1 MINCHD
7 LENWYKKIILSFC
20 LFTGGY
26 QNFNV
31 DPNTGWITI
40 KTELD
45 RDDASIQDSGGVY
58 AMYVKVK
65 QIRLIPWSTCIMI
78 YFQNVCIHIIR
89 FLLNEWKI

>member
-1 MINCHD
+1 M
-7 LENWYKKIILSFC
+7 
-20 LFTGGY
+20 
-26 QNFNV
+26 

-65 QIRLIPWSTCIMI
+65 QIMQAYSLKYMYYDLFSKRLYP
-78 YFQNVCIHIIR
+78 YN
-89 FLLNEWKI
+89 

>member
-1 MINCHD
+1 M
-7 LENWYKKIILSFC
+7 
-20 LFTGGY
+20 
-26 QNFNV
+26 

-65 QIRLIPWSTCIMI
+65 QIRLITWSMII
-78 YFQNVCIHIIR
+78 YFPKVCIQDINIG
-89 FLLNEWKI
+89 FLLHENTKYEMAYRLYVIIFKIT

>member
-1 MINCHD
+1 M
-7 LENWYKKIILSFC
+7 
-20 LFTGGY
+20 
-26 QNFNV
+26 

-65 QIRLIPWSTCIMI
+65 QIMQAYSLKYMYYDLVSKRLYPCNLIFVMK
-78 YFQNVCIHIIR
+78 
-89 FLLNEWKI
+89 WKI

>member
-45 RDDASIQDSGGVY
+45 RDDATIQDSGGVY

-65 QIRLIPWSTCIMI
+65 QIMQAYSLKYMYYDLVSKRLYP
-78 YFQNVCIHIIR
+78 YN
-89 FLLNEWKI
+89 